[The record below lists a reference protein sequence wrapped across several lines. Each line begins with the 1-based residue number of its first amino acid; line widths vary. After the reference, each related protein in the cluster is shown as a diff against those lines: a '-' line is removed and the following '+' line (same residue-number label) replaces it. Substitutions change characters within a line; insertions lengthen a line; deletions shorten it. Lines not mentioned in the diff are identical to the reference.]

1 MGISQSMVISEIEVR
16 RKYKQEKD
24 IQSNEKK

>member
-24 IQSNEKK
+24 IQSNERK